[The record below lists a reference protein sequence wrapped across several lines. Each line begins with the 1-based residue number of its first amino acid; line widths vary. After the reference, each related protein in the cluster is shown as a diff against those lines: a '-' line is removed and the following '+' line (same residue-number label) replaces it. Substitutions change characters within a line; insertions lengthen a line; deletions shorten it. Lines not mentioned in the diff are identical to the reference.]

1 MEKLTEQQLILAL
14 LNVTQKEAQLLAI
27 QTMEIVQLVQ
37 ESKFSRALTLHE
49 PLVERVRF
57 LKGMLVRAANT
68 VGRVN

>member
-1 MEKLTEQQLILAL
+1 EKLTEQQLILAL

-49 PLVERVRF
+49 PLVERVRIPE
-57 LKGMLVRAANT
+57 GMLVRAANT

>member
-49 PLVERVRF
+49 PLVERVSF